1 MLKCFAELGYS
12 APLQD
17 RALTDIPHTGNQ
29 AWKALVFQTRDHAVY
44 NTLQTYLTA
53 NEIILMLA
61 YCSKKKQMQLDWC
74 WKLSPQNISWLQMLK
89 CTEVV
94 NIKVYFKD
102 LQLISMWHLWYYTYI
117 YMGLNYWN
125 IKCSWNQLNAY
136 GVNWTECI
144 WTCIHVRLF
153 W

>member
-1 MLKCFAELGYS
+1 MFFFELSSPDDIGNRDFLWHLALWPCVNNALKLTLKINDSTYELNGKHVLKCFAELGYS

-61 YCSKKKQMQLDWC
+61 YCSKKKQMQLD
-74 WKLSPQNISWLQMLK
+74 
-89 CTEVV
+89 
-94 NIKVYFKD
+94 
-102 LQLISMWHLWYYTYI
+102 
-117 YMGLNYWN
+117 
-125 IKCSWNQLNAY
+125 
-136 GVNWTECI
+136 
-144 WTCIHVRLF
+144 
-153 W
+153 